1 MRRFIISI
9 IIVSFLFVTAG
20 CEIDNNVRFNETGN
34 ASDSYYTE
42 DNAEDSAE
50 DIETVLSDGTFTEE
64 VESDKENETVHG
76 EGRDEQ
82 WDHDIYSFPSPDRL
96 KLALINDDKGYNIR
110 QNMENVKK
118 EYVTMIDRFE
128 NGELTLKYPV
138 IDGYDRD
145 FLTQD
150 VLLWTKEMYSMPWIW
165 YRRWYD
171 NKIMVVQITY
181 LENELLEYSKNHT
194 ISEII
199 EYVSPD
205 SANVDDYYLYPSSI
219 VKISE
224 ETVETVNGKVTVM
237 VQEMVTD
244 RVFLRFVWQDMLVI
258 IFGSK
263 EDVYAELVSRLDFM
277 DVE

>member
-1 MRRFIISI
+1 MIKLKIDKYLDSHEITRYELAKRTGIRFQI
-9 IIVSFLFVTAG
+9 
-20 CEIDNNVRFNETGN
+20 IDNYYKNKVVRY
-34 ASDSYYTE
+34 DSY
-42 DNAEDSAE
+42 
-50 DIETVLSDGTFTEE
+50 VL
-64 VESDKENETVHG
+64 
-76 EGRDEQ
+76 
-82 WDHDIYSFPSPDRL
+82 DRICD
-96 KLALINDDKGYNIR
+96 ALGCD
-110 QNMENVKK
+110 
-118 EYVTMIDRFE
+118 
-128 NGELTLKYPV
+128 
-138 IDGYDRD
+138 
-145 FLTQD
+145 
-150 VLLWTKEMYSMPWIW
+150 
-165 YRRWYD
+165 
-171 NKIMVVQITY
+171 
-181 LENELLEYSKNHT
+181 